1 MEVAKKALEVA
12 DRITKV
18 AEMALEAVGK
28 ALGEQNGNKK
38 EENEGNG
45 KISSWWNYRS
55 SSSEGPLSKE

>member
-1 MEVAKKALEVA
+1 M
-12 DRITKV
+12 V

-28 ALGEQNGNKK
+28 ALGEQNGNKN

-45 KISSWWNYRS
+45 KNSSGWNYGS